1 MKAIWLLLSL
11 PCAVSAAA
19 MASGAGVMASSGAS
33 CSESVNAA
41 PQLQWKPRNKACYA
55 PNLPLSCSNPRAPL
69 KVCGVPRARYAAASN
84 VCMTHSDGRMQ
95 RRDVLAGAFALNVAG
110 CFVPDVFA
118 EQAQDLISDASNMPL
133 SRNQLDAG
141 ASYILSQ
148 EQALIGEEDLR
159 DDMIFTFRGE
169 QMVKTNS
176 EGALR
181 YLSRR
186 NAVFFGESHDSFKDK
201 KLATRIL
208 KELHERRGRVVVGL
222 EMVQQPFQQV
232 LDWYVFSAVPSKGS
246 DSLLF
251 EKTEWN
257 DRWGWNFKAYLPVLQ
272 YCQLHKIPL
281 LALNVE
287 AETTSKVQQQ
297 GLVSLSSEER
307 RRLIIDPN
315 GFVQESLSKTFP
327 SYVRSVLKPSFDAHV
342 NMGIYNNDAKTFQNF
357 VANRILWDE
366 TMASAAAKFLLKNPD
381 VQLVGLVG
389 GDHVK
394 TNHGIPAKIDRI
406 LRNLGFSNPHTASV
420 ALNPNW
426 RIFSNSR
433 KLVELEHLEVAQQK
447 ESASSEAEWE
457 GYGWN
462 SQQSRNHPFSDIVW
476 FS

>member
-1 MKAIWLLLSL
+1 
-11 PCAVSAAA
+11 
-19 MASGAGVMASSGAS
+19 MAPSGAP
-33 CSESVNAA
+33 CSKSANAA
-41 PQLQWKPRNKACYA
+41 PQLQWKPRNEACYA
-55 PNLPLSCSNPRAPL
+55 PNLLLSCFNPRAPL

-84 VCMTHSDGRMQ
+84 VCMMHSDGRMQ

-232 LDWYVFSAVPSKGS
+232 LDWWEDVDCAAGAESCRRYVFSAVPSKGS

-257 DRWGWNFKAYLPVLQ
+257 DRWGWNFKAYLPVFK
-272 YCQLHKIPL
+272 YCQLHK
-281 LALNVE
+281 
-287 AETTSKVQQQ
+287 
-297 GLVSLSSEER
+297 
-307 RRLIIDPN
+307 
-315 GFVQESLSKTFP
+315 
-327 SYVRSVLKPSFDAHV
+327 
-342 NMGIYNNDAKTFQNF
+342 
-357 VANRILWDE
+357 
-366 TMASAAAKFLLKNPD
+366 
-381 VQLVGLVG
+381 
-389 GDHVK
+389 
-394 TNHGIPAKIDRI
+394 
-406 LRNLGFSNPHTASV
+406 
-420 ALNPNW
+420 
-426 RIFSNSR
+426 
-433 KLVELEHLEVAQQK
+433 
-447 ESASSEAEWE
+447 
-457 GYGWN
+457 
-462 SQQSRNHPFSDIVW
+462 
-476 FS
+476 